1 MMIVFIVA
9 ALLTVASGIGVVAFK
24 NPIHSALSLVANLL
38 GVAALFAALDAHF
51 LAAVQIVVYAG
62 AIMVLVLFMLM
73 LLNVKTERRTKR
85 ENFLTLLAVLSGLGF
100 VAFVVP
106 LVHDA
111 FLSLPSHAGSAVN
124 SVAGSAG
131 PQGAA
136 LEGTVKAIGVK
147 LFTEYMFL
155 FQASGILLMTAIA
168 GAVMLAKRSYGTGK
182 PGLK

>member
-24 NPIHSALSLVANLL
+24 NPIHSALCLVANLL

-51 LAAVQIVVYAG
+51 LAAVQIIVYAG

-111 FLSLPSHAGSAVN
+111 FLSLPSHAGPAVT
-124 SVAGSAG
+124 G
-131 PQGAA
+131 PQGAVQGAA
-136 LEGTVKAIGVK
+136 LEGTVKAMGVK

-168 GAVMLAKRSYGTGK
+168 GAVMLAKRSYGNGK

>member
-1 MMIVFIVA
+1 MLIVFTLA
-9 ALLTVASGIGVVAFK
+9 ALLTVASAVGVIAFK

-38 GVAALFAALDAHF
+38 GVAALFAALEAHF
-51 LAAVQIVVYAG
+51 LAAVQIIVYAG

-85 ENFLTLLAVLSGLGF
+85 ENFLTLIAVLSGLGF

-111 FLSLPSHAGSAVN
+111 FLSLPSHGLASQGT
-124 SVAGSAG
+124 
-131 PQGAA
+131 PQGAGLSA
-136 LEGTVKAIGVK
+136 VPELQGTVQDIGMK

-155 FQASGILLMTAIA
+155 FQASGVLLMTAIA
-168 GAVMLAKRSYGTGK
+168 GAVMLAKRSYGGSAQK
-182 PGLK
+182 

>member
-1 MMIVFIVA
+1 MLIVFTLA
-9 ALLTVASGIGVVAFK
+9 ALLTVASAVGVIAFK

-38 GVAALFAALDAHF
+38 GVAALFAALEAHF
-51 LAAVQIVVYAG
+51 LAAVQIIVYAG

-85 ENFLTLLAVLSGLGF
+85 ENFLTLLAVLSGVGF

-111 FLSLPSHAGSAVN
+111 FLSLPTL
-124 SVAGSAG
+124 
-131 PQGAA
+131 GAA
-136 LEGTVKAIGVK
+136 SHGVGASSATPELQGTVKAIGTK

-155 FQASGILLMTAIA
+155 FQASGVLLMTAIA
-168 GAVMLAKRSYGTGK
+168 GAVMLAKRSYGGSVRK
-182 PGLK
+182 